1 MEAGRGGEAEVDHG
15 LVSAL
20 AGSVVV
26 DLHLARRL
34 AEELE
39 VDLVVR
45 RAVECGSGVGE
56 EAGDDARRGDRLEAG
71 LEAPVAEEEARLVFA
86 RGDAAAGGA
95 GVGEGDRTEGRSV
108 GKECDSTVRDRRS
121 PYT

>member
-26 DLHLARRL
+26 DLHLAWRL

-45 RAVECGSGVGE
+45 RAVEAGSGVGE
-56 EAGDDARRGDRLEAG
+56 EAGDDAGRGDRLEAG
-71 LEAPVAEEEARLVFA
+71 LEAPVAEKAARLVLA
-86 RGDAAAGGA
+86 RGEAAAGGA
-95 GVGEGDRTEGRSV
+95 VVGEGDGQDR
-108 GKECDSTVRDRRS
+108 KSTRLNS
-121 PYT
+121 SH